1 MQTRTKMWIA
11 LTIVFVSGIV
21 IGFFGGQVYVRWHV
35 LTLLRRGPAGL
46 QESIVKRVAQ
56 RLRVRQ
62 DQLAAIE
69 EAVQRATQDV
79 DQLRREHIAA
89 FSTRMKRAL
98 SEMRPS
104 LTAEQ
109 QRVLDSLDVNDL
121 LPPPVRDFQK

>member
-1 MQTRTKMWIA
+1 MWIA

-89 FSTRMKRAL
+89 FSTRMERAL

>member
-1 MQTRTKMWIA
+1 MWIA